1 MIRAIVWKE
10 LREQG
15 LIGLTLMVLG
25 SGILVAAAT
34 LAEPATQGA
43 TPADVVRFLGAGLL
57 AALLLSVTAGT
68 VCGGALFAGERESGT
83 MGFLESLPV
92 SRWQLWKAKIAAGT
106 ILMAIEVGF
115 VLAVAI
121 GLGLVDTIGWAFAII
136 VYSLLAFVWGLF
148 GSTHANT
155 TLGSVGVALPAGAF
169 ASILFYLPIG
179 LFYHN
184 PRTNMP
190 QMEGA
195 ILFLGL
201 MFAAP
206 LIGSAFRFTRKD
218 RDRAADDTTPAIYSN
233 PGESSSESD
242 TPTVEAKPSSRSRL
256 GIRALLWLGVRQ
268 LLKPGLAIAAFA
280 VVLGFT
286 LLLESIQ
293 PVMIWPA
300 LALAAGV
307 LAGVTAF
314 VDEQSSGIARYWG
327 ERRLPIGRL
336 WSVKLAVHAA
346 FAGFLVALMLL
357 PSAIRAETTGAQ
369 TIRGGSFLSH
379 TFRTLIFDGPH
390 LGSQGWKFV
399 FLPLAYGFAA
409 GHLCGLLFRKAVV
422 AAGVAG
428 LVGGTM
434 AAFWLPSLFSG
445 GVLHWQIWLPPIAML
460 VTARLLFRAWASER
474 LATRRPLIALSSG
487 IAAMVLILAGGLG
500 YRVLEVPDDPTSE
513 DDLAYIASLPPLEA
527 NDSGRQ
533 FRTAAERF
541 ARIAQAVPPLPK
553 QPDRISPPTPR
564 GTLEE
569 RVSNIPYQGWSEN
582 DFEAQ
587 NWMQKIYELDTSAG
601 PQDETWFEQARQ
613 AGQEKGVGLFEHP
626 LRTGASS
633 SLQTQANGKR
643 MGTILLAHGLQK
655 QAAGDPARFPAV
667 LQSALALGRSF
678 RNGSIV
684 KSLDFGNEVARACL
698 SATDRWLAALEGRP
712 DLLRQA
718 LALLRE
724 DDPVEAFDPRPH
736 VLAERY
742 VMRDMAKAPGQFLP
756 AQLTPPG
763 TSPEQTVALVDLIGV
778 AWSVPWE
785 RERTRRLLGVGFET
799 GNPTRANRLLVQGRP
814 GTSVFLIRKQSPDE
828 MIDNDRQ
835 LRLHRRAALL
845 ALAIRLHQVEKLS
858 TPATLDDL
866 VAAGYLSA
874 VPLDPY
880 NSLPFNYRI
889 SAGETLAPP
898 VLPLP
903 AGTPTAK
910 TPSTQEP
917 RVIAPGQPTT
927 QEPRVIARGQPIL
940 WSVGPNRT
948 DEGGRNSPTRPGMTR
963 GGDDIVFLV
972 PTEPAK
978 P

>member
-1 MIRAIVWKE
+1 MEGEGEPVIRAIVWKE

-15 LIGLTLMVLG
+15 LIGLTLIVLG

-68 VCGGALFAGERESGT
+68 VCGGALFAAERESGT

-115 VLAVAI
+115 VLVVAAGLGIVDSIGWAVAI
-121 GLGLVDTIGWAFAII
+121 AA
-136 VYSLLAFVWGLF
+136 YSLLAFVWGLF

-195 ILFLGL
+195 LLFLGL

-218 RDRAADDTTPAIYSN
+218 RDRAAHDTTAIYSK
-233 PGESSSESD
+233 PGELSGESD
-242 TPTVEAKPSSRSRL
+242 TLAVEAKPSSRSRL
-256 GIRALLWLGVRQ
+256 GIRALLWLGLRQ

-286 LLLESIQ
+286 LLLENIQ
-293 PVMIWPA
+293 PVMVWPA
-300 LALAAGV
+300 LALTAGV

-336 WSVKLAVHAA
+336 WFVKLAIHAA
-346 FAGFLVALMLL
+346 FAGFLVVLMLL
-357 PSAIRAETTGAQ
+357 PAAIRTEATFAQ
-369 TIRGGSFLSH
+369 TLRGGSFLSH
-379 TFRTLIFDGPH
+379 TFRTLIFDGSH

-487 IAAMVLILAGGLG
+487 IAAMLLILAGGLG
-500 YRVLEVPDDPTSE
+500 YRVFEVPNDPTSE
-513 DDLAYIASLPPLEA
+513 DDIAYIASLPPLEA

-541 ARIAQAVPPLPK
+541 ARISQAVPAFPK
-553 QPDRISPPTPR
+553 RAETPP

-569 RVSNIPYQGWSEN
+569 RVSNIPYHGWN
-582 DFEAQ
+582 ADDFEAQ
-587 NWMQKIYELDTSAG
+587 DWWMQRIYALDISVG
-601 PQDETWFEQARQ
+601 LQDETWFEQARQ
-613 AGQEKGVGLFEHP
+613 AGQEKEVGIFEHP

-633 SLQTQANGKR
+633 SLLTQANGKR
-643 MGTILLAHGLQK
+643 MGMILLAHGLQK
-655 QAAGDPARFPAV
+655 QAAGDPAQFPAD

-684 KSLDFGNEVARACL
+684 KSLNFGNEVARACL
-698 SATDRWLAALEGRP
+698 SATDHWLAALEGRP
-712 DLLRQA
+712 DLLRQV

-742 VMRDMAKAPGQFLP
+742 IMRDMAKAPGQFLP

-763 TSPEQTVALVDLIGV
+763 TNPEQTTPLVDLIGV

-814 GTSVFLIRKQSPDE
+814 GTSVFLTRKQSPDE

-835 LRLHRRAALL
+835 VRLHRRAALI
-845 ALAIRLHQVEKLS
+845 ALAIRLHQVEKRS

-866 VAAGYLSA
+866 VAAGYLPA

-880 NSLPFNYRI
+880 SSLPFNYRV
-889 SAGETLAPP
+889 SEGETLSPP
-898 VLPLP
+898 ALPLP
-903 AGTPTAK
+903 LPPGTPTAK
-910 TPSTQEP
+910 TSASQEP
-917 RVIAPGQPTT
+917 RPIAP
-927 QEPRVIARGQPIL
+927 GQPIL

-948 DEGGRNSPTRPGMTR
+948 NEGGRNSPTRPGMTR